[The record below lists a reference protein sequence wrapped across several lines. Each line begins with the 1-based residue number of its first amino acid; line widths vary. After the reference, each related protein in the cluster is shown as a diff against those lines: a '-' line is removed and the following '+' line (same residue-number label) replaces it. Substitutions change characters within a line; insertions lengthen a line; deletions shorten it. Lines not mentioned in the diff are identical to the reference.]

1 MVYTLPCFVHL
12 SLASSCTSFLRRYVE
27 AVHMGLKG
35 LVVNE
40 RGLPLANAGIVVV
53 GINKVV
59 VTTTRQEDRKQYI

>member
-1 MVYTLPCFVHL
+1 
-12 SLASSCTSFLRRYVE
+12 
-27 AVHMGLKG
+27 MGLKG